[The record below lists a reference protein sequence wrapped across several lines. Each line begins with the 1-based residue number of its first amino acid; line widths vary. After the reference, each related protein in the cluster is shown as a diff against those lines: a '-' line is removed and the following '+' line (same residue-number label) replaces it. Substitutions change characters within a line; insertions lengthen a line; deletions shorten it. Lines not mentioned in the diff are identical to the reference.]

1 MQSQF
6 DCKIQKGSHSLNLSP
21 EHANRR
27 PVREIPARPLGARLW
42 LAAAVAPALLHA
54 APAALPAARLSGQV
68 LDVSGAAVP
77 AAAVTLTLRASGVEW
92 KQVCDG
98 QGSFRFDN
106 LSAGD
111 YWLRVAAPGFADGHR
126 ALLLRPGEQA
136 ELVISLAP
144 AALRQEIFVY
154 GNRIAATVQEIP
166 GSVEILDAAALTQ
179 SRPFNVD
186 EALRRVP
193 GVCVRPNEE
202 GFGLRPHIGIRGLN
216 PTRSSKVLLLEDGIP
231 LTYAPYGDNASYY
244 HPPLDRFE
252 SIEVVKGAG
261 QILYGPSTI
270 GGVINYLT
278 PAIPD
283 RPAGE
288 LLLTGGNRDFLSGHL
303 RYGATWGRTGLLA
316 DLTRKQGRGG
326 RDNTRVGYTD
336 FNLKASTAW
345 DADRLLTLRF
355 NYYRER
361 SQVTYSGLTEGEF
374 HASPRQNPFLF
385 DRFSPDRIGASL
397 SYAQTLTP
405 TLAFTANLYG
415 SHFNR
420 DWWRQ
425 SSNSAQ
431 RPNRL
436 GDPGCT
442 GMADLLSRCG
452 NEGRLRGYYSWGIEP
467 RFRSSH
473 HLLGLANEADFGVR
487 AHFEDQDRQ
496 QKNGPLPW
504 SRDGRLVEDNKR
516 RTQAYS
522 AFWQNRL
529 SRGRFAFTP
538 GLRVE
543 HVRYYRNNRLNGAV
557 GRTELTE
564 LIPGLGLSY
573 TQGDLTLFAGVHRGF
588 APPRAEDIISN
599 TGGTVDLD
607 PELSWNYELGGR
619 WRPARRLSLE
629 ATAFRMDYENQ
640 IIPASVAG
648 GIGATLTS
656 AGRTVHQGLEWSGRW
671 EMPQW
676 FGARHNLSLRAAYTW
691 LPLARFEGTRYSAV
705 PGFARVSVRGNR
717 IPYAPHHLFTGSL
730 VYTHARGMNVMLEGA
745 AVSRQFGDDLNTVR
759 PTPDGQRGLLPG
771 HVLWS
776 ATLNYPFEGR
786 RTTLFVTVKNLFD
799 RLVIVDRTRG
809 IYPSPPRLLQF
820 GLRWRL

>member
-1 MQSQF
+1 MAVPA
-6 DCKIQKGSHSLNLSP
+6 G
-21 EHANRR
+21 R
-27 PVREIPARPLGARLW
+27 PPM
-42 LAAAVAPALLHA
+42 AAALLAGLTVAASLLQA
-54 APAALPAARLSGQV
+54 TPAALPSARLSGRV
-68 LDVSGAAVP
+68 LDPSGAAVP
-77 AAAVTLTLRASGVEW
+77 GAQVTLTLRSTGLERRAR
-92 KQVCDG
+92 CDSH
-98 QGSFRFDN
+98 GSFRFDD
-106 LSAGD
+106 LGAGD
-111 YWLRVAAPGFADGHR
+111 YWLTVSAPGFADGGR
-126 ALLLRPGEQA
+126 IVVLRPGEET
-136 ELVISLAP
+136 ELAIALQTAT
-144 AALRQEIFVY
+144 LRQEIFVY
-154 GNRIAATVQEIP
+154 GNRIAKAVPEIP
-166 GSVEILDAAALTQ
+166 GSLEILDAAALTQ

-193 GVCVRPNEE
+193 GVFVRPNEE
-202 GFGLRPHIGIRGLN
+202 GFGLRPHIGIRGVN

-244 HPPLDRFE
+244 HPPMERFE

-278 PAIPD
+278 PTIPE

-303 RYGATWGRTGLLA
+303 RYGRTWRRTGFLA
-316 DLTRKQGRGG
+316 DLTRKQGQGG
-326 RDNTRVGYTD
+326 RDNTRVGYSD
-336 FNLKASTAW
+336 FNVKSSTAW
-345 DADRLLTLRF
+345 DANRLLTLKF

-361 SQVTYSGLTEGEF
+361 SEVTYSGLTEEEF
-374 HASPRQNPFLF
+374 RASPRQNPFLY

-397 SYAQTLTP
+397 SYAQSLTP
-405 TLAFTANLYG
+405 RLAFTANLYG

-425 SSNSAQ
+425 SSNSGQ
-431 RPNRL
+431 RPNRR
-436 GDPGCT
+436 GDAGCA
-442 GMADLLSRCG
+442 GMADLLISCG
-452 NEGRLRGYYSWGIEP
+452 NEGRLRGYYSWGVEP
-467 RFRSSH
+467 RFRFAH
-473 HLLGLANEADFGVR
+473 RLLSLANEADFGVR
-487 AHFEDQDRQ
+487 AHLEDQDRQ

-529 SRGRFAFTP
+529 SRGRFGFTP
-538 GLRVE
+538 GLRLE

-557 GRTELTE
+557 GRTELTR
-564 LIPGLGLSY
+564 LIPGLGVSF
-573 TQGDLTLFAGVHRGF
+573 TPGDLILFAGVHRGF

-607 PELSWNYELGGR
+607 PELSWNYELGAR
-619 WRPARRLSLE
+619 WRPARPLALE

-640 IIPASVAG
+640 IVPASVAG

-656 AGRTVHQGLEWSGRW
+656 AGRTLHEGLEWSGRW
-671 EMPQW
+671 EMPHW
-676 FGARHNLSLRAAYTW
+676 FGARHTFTLRTAYTW
-691 LPLARFEGTRYSAV
+691 LPVARFAGIRYSSV
-705 PGFARVSVRGNR
+705 PGFGSVSVRGNR
-717 IPYAPHHLFTGSL
+717 LPYAPRHLFSGSL
-730 VYTHARGMNVMLEGA
+730 VYTHAGGMNLLLESA
-745 AVSRQFGDDLNTVR
+745 AVSQQFADDLNTVA

-771 HVLWS
+771 HVIWN
-776 ATLNYPFEGR
+776 ATLNYPLEGR
-786 RTTLFVTVKNLFD
+786 RTTLFLTVKNLSD

-809 IYPSPPRLLQF
+809 ILPSPPRLIQF